1 MTLPAANLVGTI
13 QPFWVGWIDISGD
26 PVRVT
31 TLPRDITF
39 ASTGDADL
47 DGLAFESVPAAFVFV
62 SSVTHQEGGSDTVTV
77 QLSGIPG
84 GDDALLA
91 VMAAPANWRG
101 RTARLWRGLA
111 DSNFA
116 PIILEGYYTGYIV
129 SARFSGDA
137 TTQTIELQIENYL
150 AALTTPRGRTYQNQA
165 EHDALDVSPARIR
178 AAANGMQTATGI
190 APTSG
195 GVGFNRNEYQQAQ

>member
-1 MTLPAANLVGTI
+1 LTLPATGLVGTI
-13 QPFWVGWIDISGD
+13 QPFWVGWIDITGD

-31 TLPRDITF
+31 TLPRDVTF
-39 ASTGDADL
+39 TGTGDTDL
-47 DGLAFESVPAAFVFV
+47 DGFAFESVPAAFVGV
-62 SSVTHQEGGSDTVTV
+62 SPVTHQEGGSDTVTV

-111 DSNFA
+111 DSNFT
-116 PIILEGYYTGYIV
+116 PTILEGYYTGYVV

-150 AALTTPRGRTYQNQA
+150 AALTTPRARTYQHQA

-190 APTSG
+190 APGIGS
-195 GVGFNRNEYQQAQ
+195 FNRNEYQQEQ